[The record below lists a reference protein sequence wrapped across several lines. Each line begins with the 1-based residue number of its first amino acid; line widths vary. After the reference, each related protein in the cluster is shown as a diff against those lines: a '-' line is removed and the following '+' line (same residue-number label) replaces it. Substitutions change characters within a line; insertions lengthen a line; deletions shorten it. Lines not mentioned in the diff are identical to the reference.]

1 MLDLTSKFSLLGH
14 MPPLKRLKPT
24 APTHLLSLCW
34 ASAPL
39 SVAWKT
45 ELAAASD
52 GPDLL
57 F

>member
-34 ASAPL
+34 ASEPL